1 MNQRLLKVLTWRAK
15 IEWQK
20 RVQRTLRV
28 QMRDNG
34 NFPLAFGFR
43 VGDSGTPGSSS

>member
-15 IEWQK
+15 IEWQ
-20 RVQRTLRV
+20 RSVQRTLRV

-34 NFPLAFGFR
+34 SFRLGFGFR
-43 VGDSGTPGSSS
+43 VGDLGTCDSSS

>member
-1 MNQRLLKVLTWRAK
+1 MNQRLLKVPMWRAR

-28 QMRDNG
+28 QMRENG
-34 NFPLAFGFR
+34 NFRLGFGFL
-43 VGDSGTPGSSS
+43 VGDLGRRDSSS

>member
-15 IEWQK
+15 IEWEK

-34 NFPLAFGFR
+34 NFRFDFGFR
-43 VGDSGTPGSSS
+43 VGDLGTRDSSS